1 MHGAEPTIHSLTI
14 RSLTASDGTI
24 RRNVRTDAIHMDK
37 EVTMGETT
45 DRHSST
51 PTASNGG
58 HKGTI
63 SPQAER
69 LIEHAHHTAKIYTRR
84 GDRGFSAQLDG
95 SHLSK
100 ASAQIRAVGRCDSAQ
115 SWLGVVIA
123 GLSPACQELRK
134 PLIDV
139 QRSLYRLQSDLSVP
153 GCRLITSDDTTGLEQ
168 QIDAWNDAVPHIPAF
183 ILPGGSPTG
192 AALQYARTLVRDAER
207 AIVSFADEQPDRVPT
222 TDKKYIN
229 RLSDYLF
236 TMATYANHLDG
247 VKETLSK
254 EESDQPQ
261 GVAAEQAGARE

>member
-1 MHGAEPTIHSLTI
+1 MAEITNNAHKDS
-14 RSLTASDGTI
+14 AS
-24 RRNVRTDAIHMDK
+24 
-37 EVTMGETT
+37 
-45 DRHSST
+45 
-51 PTASNGG
+51 
-58 HKGTI
+58 KGSI
-63 SPQAER
+63 SPQAEH
-69 LIEHAHHTAKIYTRR
+69 LIEHARHSDKIYTRR

-100 ASAQIRAVGRCDSAQ
+100 ASTQIRAIGRCDSAQ

-123 GLSPACQELRK
+123 GLSPACEELRK

-139 QRSLYRLQSDLSVP
+139 QRSLYRLQSDLAVP
-153 GCRLITSDDTTGLEQ
+153 GVRLITADDTTALEH
-168 QIDAWNDAVPHIPAF
+168 QIDAWNEAVPHIPAF

-207 AIVSFADEQPDRVPT
+207 GIVSFAEEQPDRVHSA
-222 TDKKYIN
+222 DKKYIN

-254 EESDQPQ
+254 EDPDQPQQPQ
-261 GVAAEQAGARE
+261 GVAAEQAGAQD